1 MARQKRI
8 AAEGFKGVFL
18 VASVSPATGED
29 DHIIYIRYKREGT
42 LYEEKV
48 GRTSEKAPKPNH
60 KKYWSPFLASL
71 LRADKIRGK
80 EPTNAERRADER
92 AVKEAE
98 AERWTVSRLWESY
111 KDAKVLSVKRAQADK
126 SRFNKYLSKPFGK
139 KEPHEIDSLS
149 VARLKKSL
157 CDKNLAPATVWGVL
171 ELLRRIINFGVGIGK
186 CKPLSFKIDMPTID
200 NEKTEYMDDDQLR
213 AYLKALDAE
222 PDQDDA
228 AFFRVMLLTGIRR
241 GALLNVRWND
251 IDFEKS
257 FLTLRG
263 EVAKGGKTKTIPLS
277 QGVMDVLKGISHRGS
292 DYLWPGKERGPR
304 EDFRRMG
311 RRLREKAG
319 LPKSFRPCH
328 GLRHH
333 FATALASSG
342 EVDLYVL
349 QRLLTHGSPAMT
361 ARYGHLTD
369 DALKRAAAVADSILD
384 VGQGEKVLE
393 MNGKK

>member
-1 MARQKRI
+1 MAKRNKT
-8 AAEGFKGVFL
+8 EYPGVVYLESTSTSGKPEKIFYIYYRKPNKDGKL
-18 VASVSPATGED
+18 VQV
-29 DHIIYIRYKREGT
+29 
-42 LYEEKV
+42 EEKV
-48 GRTSEKAPKPNH
+48 GRSIRDNMTPAKAN
-60 KKYWSPFLASL
+60 
-71 LRADKIRGK
+71 RIRTDRIEGRQLS
-80 EPTNAERRADER
+80 NNERRAEEQ
-92 AVKEAE
+92 AVKDAE
-98 AERWTVSRLWESY
+98 AGRWTVSRLWDAY
-111 KDAKVLSVKRAQADK
+111 KAAKTLSIKRAQADK
-126 SRFNKYLSKPFGK
+126 SRFNKYLTKPFGN
-139 KEPHEIDSLS
+139 KEPHEIDAFS
-149 VARLKKSL
+149 VARLAKSL
-157 CDKNLAPATVWGVL
+157 RDKKLAPATVWGVL

-186 CKPLSFKIDMPTID
+186 CKPLSFKIDMPKID
-200 NEKTEYMDDDQLR
+200 NEKTEYMDDEQVR
-213 AYLKALDAE
+213 AYLNALDAE

-228 AFFRVMLLTGIRR
+228 AFFRVMLLSGIRR
-241 GALLNVRWND
+241 SALLNVRWDD

-263 EVAKGGKTKTIPLS
+263 EVAKGGKTKIIPLS
-277 QGVMDVLKGISHRGS
+277 PAALEVLKGITRKDSF
-292 DYLWPGKERGPR
+292 YIWPGKGGGPR

-311 RRLREKAG
+311 RRLRDKAG
-319 LPKSFRPCH
+319 LPRDFRPCH

-384 VGQGEKVLE
+384 AGQDENVVE